1 MENGK
6 NRKNPTERKWEKGNF
21 YVILS
26 ASFQIYMENINK
38 YT

>member
-6 NRKNPTERKWEKGNF
+6 IEKSHRKKREKGNF

-26 ASFQIYMENINK
+26 ASFPYIWKI
-38 YT
+38 